1 MQKRQKKRISALIYL
16 CVLSMLALVLALPV
30 SAERVSIT
38 PSKVTYTNVNSF
50 PEIPVYLAN
59 GTRLPIDGRLVSSTT
74 YVPLR
79 AFFSALLPEA
89 KLTYSA
95 KTRTASIDGEGL
107 TLSAS
112 DGSNILYANE
122 RCLYSDMPIRIL
134 SDGTMYLPIRL
145 LAKTLSLEVVW
156 HNETRSVSLKGDAKP
171 LLSGSLYYDADE
183 VNWLARIISAEAR
196 GEPFIG
202 QVAVGNVVQN
212 RVRHKD
218 FPNTIYG
225 VIFDK
230 RYGVVQFSPVSDGSI
245 WKTPHKTSVV
255 AAKVCLEGYT
265 VSERILFFYAPSMVS
280 YTWIAY
286 NRPYAFTI
294 AGHRFYN

>member
-1 MQKRQKKRISALIYL
+1 MKRRKKSISALACL
-16 CVLSMLALVLALPV
+16 CAVAMLTLALALPATAQKV
-30 SAERVSIT
+30 SVT
-38 PSKVTYTNVNSF
+38 PSKVTQTTVSSY
-50 PEIPVYLAN
+50 EKIPIYLNN
-59 GTRLPIDGRLVSSTT
+59 GTRLSTDGRLVSSTT

-79 AFFSALLPEA
+79 AFFSALMSDA
-89 KLTYSA
+89 TLTYSA
-95 KTRTASIDGEGL
+95 KTRTATLTADGL
-107 TLSAS
+107 TLSAT
-112 DGSNILYANE
+112 DGSHILYANE

-134 SDGTMYLPIRL
+134 SDGTMYVPVRL
-145 LAKTLSLEVVW
+145 LAKTLSLDVVW
-156 HNETRSVSLKGDAKP
+156 HNETRSVSLEGVAKP
-171 LLSGSLYYDADE
+171 LLAGSLYYDADE
-183 VNWLARIISAEAR
+183 VNWMARIISAEAR

-202 QVAVGNVVQN
+202 QVAVGNVVLN

-218 FPNTIYG
+218 FPNTIWG

-245 WKTPHKTSVV
+245 WQTPHATSVT

-265 VSERILFFYAPSMVS
+265 VSDSILFFYAPSMVS
-280 YTWIAY
+280 YTWIAQ